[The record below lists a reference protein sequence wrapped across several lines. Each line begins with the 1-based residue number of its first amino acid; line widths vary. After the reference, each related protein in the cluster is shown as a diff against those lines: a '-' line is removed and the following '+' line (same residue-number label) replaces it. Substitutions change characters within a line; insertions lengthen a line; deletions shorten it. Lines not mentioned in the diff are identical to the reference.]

1 MIMNR
6 RVLIGIYK
14 PIIATAFISIIVII
28 VVYPYNDSPNTT
40 ITDVSTRQ
48 LVSET
53 VKSTARK
60 PKGILIKSY

>member
-40 ITDVSTRQ
+40 ITDVSTRR
-48 LVSET
+48 LMS
-53 VKSTARK
+53 
-60 PKGILIKSY
+60 